1 MVSREDRITRRLSG
15 AGTAAAAVG
24 VAATSAGGTI
34 IRLPN
39 RGRRRSRPRRRASS
53 QNGTVYLTR
62 GSGDIL
68 SPVAYRASSPW
79 KLWCFYWPLL
89 KVHWRDAV
97 RRLASLASGT
107 VFWVGVVIALVL
119 GLNNQIGTW
128 LRVTGLH
135 FSPWFAALRPSA
147 RLRVTRRKVR
157 LEKCRIAGW

>member
-1 MVSREDRITRRLSG
+1 MVSREDRITRRALRRRNDGGGRAGGDLRWRHHHPPSEPMAPALS
-15 AGTAAAAVG
+15 TAAEG
-24 VAATSAGGTI
+24 VVSERDRVFDAGF
-34 IRLPN
+34 
-39 RGRRRSRPRRRASS
+39 RG
-53 QNGTVYLTR
+53 
-62 GSGDIL
+62 IL

-79 KLWCFYWPLL
+79 KLWRFYGPLL